1 MQFLILLSS
10 LNEEDRTFIEA
21 LYYRYGD
28 FMYKTALDILHD
40 SHDAED
46 AVMDV
51 MCKII
56 KYAAKFDGASDTQI
70 QNQIVIGIRTTVKRK
85 AIDCYNARKK
95 VKQNELYLYELEESN
110 FEIEDMDG
118 DPRELLLAKE
128 SRLAVQKALT
138 LLPKAQQDAINLV
151 YYGGYSTVETADFL
165 NITVEALRGR
175 LHKARNNLKKL
186 LRSEFCDL

>member
-118 DPRELLLAKE
+118 DPRELLLSKE

-138 LLPKAQQDAINLV
+138 LLSKAQQDAINLV
-151 YYGGYSTVETADFL
+151 YYGGYSTSEAADFL

>member
-10 LNEEDRTFIEA
+10 LNEEDRTFIET

-151 YYGGYSTVETADFL
+151 YYGGYSTVEAADFL

>member
-10 LNEEDRTFIEA
+10 LNEEDRTFIET

-110 FEIEDMDG
+110 FEIEDVDG
-118 DPRELLLAKE
+118 DPRELLLTKE

-151 YYGGYSTVETADFL
+151 YYGGYSTVEAADFL

>member
-70 QNQIVIGIRTTVKRK
+70 QNQIVIGIRTTVERK

-151 YYGGYSTVETADFL
+151 YYGGYSTAEAADFL

>member
-95 VKQNELYLYELEESN
+95 VKQNELYLYELEDSN

-118 DPRELLLAKE
+118 DPRELLLSKE

-138 LLPKAQQDAINLV
+138 LLSKAQQDAINLV
-151 YYGGYSTVETADFL
+151 YYGGYSTSEAADFL

>member
-10 LNEEDRTFIEA
+10 LNEEDRTFIET

-151 YYGGYSTVETADFL
+151 YYGGYSTAEAADFL

>member
-56 KYAAKFDGASDTQI
+56 KYAAKFDVASDTQI

-118 DPRELLLAKE
+118 DPRELLLSKE

-138 LLPKAQQDAINLV
+138 LLSKAQQDAINLV
-151 YYGGYSTVETADFL
+151 YYGGYSTSEAADFL

>member
-95 VKQNELYLYELEESN
+95 VKQNELHLYELEESN

-151 YYGGYSTVETADFL
+151 YYGGYSPVEAADFL

>member
-118 DPRELLLAKE
+118 DPKELLLAKE

-151 YYGGYSTVETADFL
+151 YYGGYSTEEAADFL

>member
-110 FEIEDMDG
+110 FEIEDVAG
-118 DPRELLLAKE
+118 DPRELLLTKE

-138 LLPKAQQDAINLV
+138 LLPNAQQDAINLV
-151 YYGGYSTVETADFL
+151 YYGGYSTVEAADFL

>member
-51 MCKII
+51 MCYEKHHQASIH
-56 KYAAKFDGASDTQI
+56 KY
-70 QNQIVIGIRTTVKRK
+70 
-85 AIDCYNARKK
+85 
-95 VKQNELYLYELEESN
+95 
-110 FEIEDMDG
+110 
-118 DPRELLLAKE
+118 
-128 SRLAVQKALT
+128 RL
-138 LLPKAQQDAINLV
+138 
-151 YYGGYSTVETADFL
+151 
-165 NITVEALRGR
+165 
-175 LHKARNNLKKL
+175 
-186 LRSEFCDL
+186 

>member
-56 KYAAKFDGASDTQI
+56 KYASKFDGASDTQI

>member
-110 FEIEDMDG
+110 FEIEDVDG
-118 DPRELLLAKE
+118 DQRELLLTKE

-151 YYGGYSTVETADFL
+151 YYGGYSTVEAADFL

>member
-118 DPRELLLAKE
+118 DPGELLLAKE

-151 YYGGYSTVETADFL
+151 YYGGYSTVEAADFL

>member
-151 YYGGYSTVETADFL
+151 YYGGYSTAEAADFL

>member
-118 DPRELLLAKE
+118 DPKELLLAKE

-138 LLPKAQQDAINLV
+138 LLLKAQQDAINLV
-151 YYGGYSTVETADFL
+151 YYGGYSTVEAADFL
-165 NITVEALRGR
+165 NIAVEALRGR

>member
-95 VKQNELYLYELEESN
+95 VKQNELYLYELE
-110 FEIEDMDG
+110 
-118 DPRELLLAKE
+118 DPKELLLAKE

-151 YYGGYSTVETADFL
+151 YYGGYSTVEAADFL

>member
-118 DPRELLLAKE
+118 DPKELLLAKE

-138 LLPKAQQDAINLV
+138 LLPNAQQDAINLV
-151 YYGGYSTVETADFL
+151 YYGGYSTVEAADFL

>member
-70 QNQIVIGIRTTVKRK
+70 QNQIFIGIRTTVKRK

-118 DPRELLLAKE
+118 DPRELLLSKE

-138 LLPKAQQDAINLV
+138 LLSKAQQDAINLV
-151 YYGGYSTVETADFL
+151 YYGGYSTSEAADFL

>member
-46 AVMDV
+46 AVIDA

-56 KYAAKFDGASDTQI
+56 MKNIIKHQSTSIIFEKMEIYVDEKKLIFASNYRYAALYVSC
-70 QNQIVIGIRTTVKRK
+70 VLHRK
-85 AIDCYNARKK
+85 G
-95 VKQNELYLYELEESN
+95 L
-110 FEIEDMDG
+110 
-118 DPRELLLAKE
+118 
-128 SRLAVQKALT
+128 
-138 LLPKAQQDAINLV
+138 
-151 YYGGYSTVETADFL
+151 
-165 NITVEALRGR
+165 
-175 LHKARNNLKKL
+175 
-186 LRSEFCDL
+186 